1 MNDAM
6 SDYLWA
12 AILGMAAV
20 TYPVRA
26 SFLVFGH
33 GLRFPPAVVRAL
45 GHVPV
50 AVLTAIVVPEAIA
63 PAGQL
68 ALTPANPYLVGT
80 LVAGL
85 IAWKTGKT
93 LLAVVVSFAVF
104 GLLRYALG

>member
-1 MNDAM
+1 M

-12 AILGMAAV
+12 AILGMLAA
-20 TYPVRA
+20 TYLARA

-50 AVLTAIVVPEAIA
+50 AVLAAIVVPEAIA
-63 PAGQL
+63 PGGRL
-68 ALTPANPYLVGT
+68 DLSWANPHLIGT
-80 LVAGL
+80 LVAGA
-85 IAWKTGKT
+85 IAYRSGRI

-104 GLLRYALG
+104 GVLRWLG